1 MNATSDLDRI
11 AGGCLLQRN
20 WGWLLLRGALTL
32 ALGIVA
38 MLFPVNALFAFTILF
53 AAYAGVDGLLSLIAG
68 VRGAANKADRWLV
81 SALRGVLGITAAVL
95 FVLMPFAF
103 TVTYAL
109 ATLVVLS
116 AWAISTGAIEM
127 VAAYR
132 LRKAIKREWLLGLSG
147 LLSILLGLAV
157 LTLLY
162 LDPLTSILSV
172 AWLIAAWAI
181 IAGVVLVALA
191 FRLRPRGKGEPRRH
205 GAAAAPAVT

>member
-11 AGGCLLQRN
+11 AGQCLLQRN
-20 WGWLLLRGALTL
+20 WGWLLLRGALAL

-38 MLFPVNALFAFTILF
+38 MLFPVNALFAFTIVF
-53 AAYAGVDGLLSLIAG
+53 AAYAGVDGLLSLIVG
-68 VRGAANKADRWLV
+68 VRGAANKADRWLMSV
-81 SALRGVLGITAAVL
+81 LRGVLGIAAAVL

-103 TVTYAL
+103 TVSYAL
-109 ATLVVLS
+109 ATLVILS

-132 LRKAIKREWLLGLSG
+132 LRRAIEREWLLGLSG

-157 LTLLY
+157 LALLY

-191 FRLRPRGKGEPRRH
+191 FRLRRRGKRKLRRH
-205 GAAAAPAVT
+205 GAAAAPAAT